1 MDHFERMTARIA
13 NAAFKTWVDDPYERV
28 LRERA
33 DSLLWRVAHH
43 IGSDAELQTKIDDV
57 MAGLTETER
66 ERVDGLAAEA
76 MLTAAR
82 QRR

>member
-1 MDHFERMTARIA
+1 MTARIA
-13 NAAFKTWVDDPYERV
+13 NAAFKTWADDPYERV

-33 DSLLWRVAHH
+33 DSLLWRIAHH
-43 IGSDAELQTKIDDV
+43 AGSDDELGLKLSDV